1 MNPDTPFSALALRE
15 LKAAAAVTAQPIQ
28 AVEARSAD
36 QVLTGVEAA
45 AKAGAPGLLTL
56 EDALLVSTRRQ
67 IADRAITTRLRS
79 CMEAERF
86 PRRAD

>member
-1 MNPDTPFSALALRE
+1 
-15 LKAAAAVTAQPIQ
+15 VTAQPIQ
-28 AVEARSAD
+28 VVEARSAD

-67 IADRAITTRLRS
+67 KARVHIASRRRGGRVAGGGGVNDGVRS
-79 CMEAERF
+79 ACDPHEMK
-86 PRRAD
+86 P